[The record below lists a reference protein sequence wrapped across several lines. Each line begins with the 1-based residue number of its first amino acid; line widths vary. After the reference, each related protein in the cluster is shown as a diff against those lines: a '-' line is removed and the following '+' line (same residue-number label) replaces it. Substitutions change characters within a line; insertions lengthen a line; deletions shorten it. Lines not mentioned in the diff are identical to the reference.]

1 MDKET
6 KICPHCGEEILAIA
20 KKCKYCKQW
29 IEQPATDENPAA
41 NPAPATAEEVAPLSN
56 DEIPEEVVEEK
67 PVSTYHPPVKVPS
80 YSSEPEEDTDDNGSN
95 NILPIIIAVIA
106 IALVA
111 FMIICARSS
120 KSPYAASE
128 ETNVEEVVETVALAD
143 EDGKHN
149 EDYIRQRVQEM
160 YDSNRSDKEK
170 AYTTEEYYSLYKQ
183 VQEINNNLRGEI
195 GFEFYH
201 WGNSQD
207 PEHPVATVS
216 EVKIAAYSDVA
227 TVDVDISDHGNNW
240 SVSHILKFENGNWY
254 VSDFKRNGIWEKKAM
269 EDFISESKRS
279 MVSDDATINMNG
291 TWTDG
296 TDYSGFT
303 INFFEYPNSKYCQ
316 ISDLEIYRLYGCEGK
331 TLDGSVGIK
340 NGCPYILMEDGFS
353 FLFVAV
359 SSNKI
364 NLYVDISGNDN
375 FDMDGFV
382 YDFYRK

>member
-6 KICPHCGEEILAIA
+6 KICPHCGKEILAIA

-29 IEQPATDENPAA
+29 IEQPATDE
-41 NPAPATAEEVAPLSN
+41 APATDSVPATTEEVAPQPN
-56 DEIPEEVVEEK
+56 NETPEEVVEEK
-67 PVSTYHPPVKVPS
+67 PVSTYHPPVDTQEE
-80 YSSEPEEDTDDNGSN
+80 EPVEYESDNSFSKYTGW
-95 NILPIIIAVIA
+95 IIGGIAVIA
-106 IALVA
+106 L
-111 FMIICARSS
+111 IILLCS
-120 KSPYAASE
+120 KSCSSSSATSDD
-128 ETNVEEVVETVALAD
+128 TDEEVAEVAVEAD